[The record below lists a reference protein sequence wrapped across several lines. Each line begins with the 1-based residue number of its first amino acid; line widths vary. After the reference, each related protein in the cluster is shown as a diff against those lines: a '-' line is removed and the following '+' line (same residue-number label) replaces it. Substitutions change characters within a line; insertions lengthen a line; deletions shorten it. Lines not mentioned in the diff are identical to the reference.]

1 MKNKY
6 CRWLAPLGASLC
18 TLAIILLFAFLM
30 KGTTIVSGSYPENV
44 RDNSVICSSSSF
56 NYPFFRYDSSLEKY
70 AKISILF
77 NGDNLKS
84 ISLIYTLFYSNE
96 IGAKTSEAQNHAA
109 MNIHFG
115 EDGLGGDSFSAHYN
129 INGNKI
135 TMNIYATPS
144 DLQTT
149 YGSKYFLIDGL
160 PLESSIEQ
168 YKNHLEKQGFACEIN
183 N

>member
-1 MKNKY
+1 MKIKHS
-6 CRWLAPLGASLC
+6 RWLVPLGASLC
-18 TLAIILLFAFLM
+18 TLAIILLFVFLM
-30 KGTTIVSGSYPENV
+30 KGTTTVSGSYPENV
-44 RDNSVICSSSSF
+44 KDNSVICNSSGLS
-56 NYPFFRYDSSLEKY
+56 YQFFRYDNSSEKD

-84 ISLIYTLFYSNE
+84 ISLVYTLLYSNE

-129 INGNKI
+129 INGNKM

-144 DLQTT
+144 DLRTT

-168 YKNHLEKQGFACEIN
+168 YKNHLEKQGFTCEIN